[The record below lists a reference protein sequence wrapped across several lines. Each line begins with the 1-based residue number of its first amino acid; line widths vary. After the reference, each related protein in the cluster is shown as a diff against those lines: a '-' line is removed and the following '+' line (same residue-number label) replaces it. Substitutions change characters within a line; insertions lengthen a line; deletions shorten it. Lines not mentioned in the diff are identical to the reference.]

1 MENSSKATEAIKALA
16 KTTSSMSEASHFLS
30 LAIDWLA
37 HDENLVENI
46 KPNLDYLYTVSRA
59 VRNRAEGVFENVRG
73 KVAIEQM
80 NNKTEDEFSES
91 ISYDVYSKAHS
102 VTEHLHK
109 MKDAIDKAK
118 ADGEDMTEWMLK
130 NTNIEDVITGKVKK
144 PWTPQ
149 PAGIGKILREW
160 RGDRYSLYAIAKE
173 CGCRAEGLQRIEDGK
188 DVTTTNLMHYL
199 HFVKNHDPQSDV
211 IAAIWQAL

>member
-1 MENSSKATEAIKALA
+1 MEQNISKAMESMRTIS
-16 KTTSSMSEASHFLS
+16 KTVANLSEASQNLGQSIDNLAYDNS
-30 LAIDWLA
+30 LAEKIQVDIDY
-37 HDENLVENI
+37 I
-46 KPNLDYLYTVSRA
+46 KWISGFITERAKCVLDNTCGR
-59 VRNRAEGVFENVRG
+59 RG
-73 KVAIEQM
+73 LNQLP
-80 NNKTEDEFSES
+80 EDELSARLNYD
-91 ISYDVYSKAHS
+91 SYVKAHADYM
-102 VTEHLHK
+102 HIKK
-109 MKDAIDKAK
+109 MKDAVDKAR
-118 ADGEDMTEWMLK
+118 ADGENMTEWMLK
-130 NTNIEDVITGKVKK
+130 NTNIEDVITGKVQRPWK
-144 PWTPQ
+144 PE